1 MQNYT
6 AIPSSQRI
14 SDSLA
19 PLLNN
24 DLTGISR
31 NSGTAFPTVGL
42 QVGMPFIHLTERK
55 LYRLDSL
62 SPITW
67 TVEVDLAKTL
77 VYSES
82 IDTVNDALATKVA
95 LSGGVM
101 TGFLTLSAAPTQTL
115 HAATKGYVDAAMTTA
130 SASANTR
137 VLKTGDTM
145 TGPLTLPGDPTLDL
159 HAATKR
165 YTDFLFNSFNQSK
178 VNKEGDTINNIL
190 NTGWFRSIGATG
202 WYNQTYGSGLY
213 MTDPDYIRVNG
224 AAGFLTNFHQLLT
237 NGQIWTSQYGYLEN
251 YFAAKGAEDRI
262 TAASTTESGRGTFYN
277 PSGYYLTRSGATV
290 FLVKPRQ
297 NCNCDCQC
305 NCSCFPAGTLVL
317 MADGSQK
324 PIETVQVGDLVM
336 GWDGQPDEV
345 DLMEYPILGERRLAG
360 FADGSLN
367 WSEEHLAWTRR
378 DGHEWWGAVSK
389 NWWYAEV
396 LAKHVVGLQD
406 NSTLRELDDER
417 DEFAHVSGWVKR
429 KLKAEKADFNTQ
441 LYLPRTKRTHMIIVN
456 GYLMTAGTDGF
467 AVDYT
472 QVNWKGLPHVAA

>member
-6 AIPSSQRI
+6 NIPSSQRV

-19 PLLNN
+19 LLLNN

-31 NSGTAFPTVGL
+31 NSGTAFPTIGL
-42 QVGMPFIHLTERK
+42 QVGMPFVHLTERK
-55 LYRLDSL
+55 LYRLESL
-62 SPITW
+62 SPVTW
-67 TVEVDLAKTL
+67 TLELDLAKTL
-77 VYSES
+77 VYSET
-82 IDTVNDALATKVA
+82 IDTVNALVATKVS

-101 TGFLTLSAAPTQTL
+101 TGLLTLSGNPTQTL
-115 HAATKGYVDAAMTTA
+115 HAATKGYVDTVGATA

-145 TGPLTLPGDPTLDL
+145 TGQLTLPGDPTLDL

-165 YTDFLFNSFNQSK
+165 YADYLFNTVNQNK
-178 VNKEGDTINNIL
+178 VNKAGDTVNEIY
-190 NTGWFRSIGATG
+190 NTGWYRSTGNVG
-202 WYNQTYGSGLY
+202 WYNQTYGGGLY
-213 MTDPDYIRVNG
+213 MVDSVYLRGTG
-224 AAGFLTNFHQLLT
+224 AQGLIVGPHQLLN
-237 NGQIWTSQYGYLEN
+237 NGQIYTGRYGYLEN
-251 YFAAKGAEDRI
+251 YFASKSAEDRI
-262 TAASTTESGRGTFYN
+262 TAASTTESGSGSFYN
-277 PSGYYLTRSGATV
+277 PGGYYLTRSGAYV
-290 FLVKPRQ
+290 YLVKPRQ
-297 NCNCDCQC
+297 NCNCDCNC
-305 NCSCFPAGTLVL
+305 NCSCFPAGTMVL
-317 MADGSQK
+317 MADGTQK
-324 PIETVQVGDLVM
+324 LIETIQVGDQVM

-360 FADGSLN
+360 FADGSLS

-378 DGHEWWGAVSK
+378 DGHEWFGTLGK

-396 LAKHVVGLQD
+396 LADHVVGLRD
-406 NSTLRELDDER
+406 NATLRDLDEDR

-429 KLKAEKADFNTQ
+429 KLVAEKADYNTQ